1 MKVAELKEHCAQR
14 GLMVSGK
21 KKDLQDR
28 LAADMLIKLREKKA
42 KANGQQPKEA
52 VVAATT
58 EQPKGKAAKRRRV
71 SAAAPS
77 AAAAAAAAAPSSVK
91 DLVAFAKGHRT
102 AWLAWLPKV
111 RDEASMHACA
121 PTAPP
126 TALCNLAP
134 PPGVRAISS
143 LCLTAASTSA
153 ERYTVCCFGTGGKGS
168 RWQEVRAEGSCTPY

>member
-14 GLMVSGK
+14 GLMLGGK

-42 KANGQQPKEA
+42 KANSGQQPKEA
-52 VVAATT
+52 AAATT

-71 SAAAPS
+71 SASAPV
-77 AAAAAAAAAPSSVK
+77 AAAAAAPSSVK
-91 DLVAFAKGHRT
+91 DLVAFAKGQRT

-111 RDEASMHACA
+111 RDEASMPACA
-121 PTAPP
+121 PTALCDL
-126 TALCNLAP
+126 AL

-143 LCLTAASTSA
+143 LCLTGA
-153 ERYTVCCFGTGGKGS
+153 
-168 RWQEVRAEGSCTPY
+168 